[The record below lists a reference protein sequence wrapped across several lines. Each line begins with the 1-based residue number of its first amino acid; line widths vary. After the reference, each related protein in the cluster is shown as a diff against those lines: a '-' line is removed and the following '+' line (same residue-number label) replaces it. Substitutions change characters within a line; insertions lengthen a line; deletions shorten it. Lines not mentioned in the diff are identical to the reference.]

1 MQELFIEI
9 LNLSSKE
16 LQDAKQIYKYTK
28 EMSSHIEQED
38 MDALTHVIALRQ
50 KWMEQT
56 EDTGIRVQ
64 EKLKELKSKYA
75 HSLEEINDKKE
86 VRDILENRRK
96 RKEIYKSAYEV
107 EQENQALLSKLLEK
121 YKVRIMGIQ
130 QGKEAFLKYGK
141 GNKAGQSI
149 MINSLK

>member
-1 MQELFIEI
+1 
-9 LNLSSKE
+9 
-16 LQDAKQIYKYTK
+16 
-28 EMSSHIEQED
+28 

-141 GNKAGQSI
+141 IRLDNI
-149 MINSLK
+149 MINSK